1 MNERRK
7 LVLVTGA
14 NGFVGSHLVE
24 ALLAQGYAV
33 RCMVRRSSDLA
44 FIRDLPVELA
54 YGALEDGASLRQACK
69 GVDVVCHCA
78 ALTRALD
85 EETFVRINTKG
96 TEDLARV
103 CLEAAPDLERFL
115 FASSV
120 AACGPARNVDDV
132 VDELCRSEPITWYGK
147 SKLAAEQALLD
158 LHDRLPVSVVR
169 AAAVFGPR
177 DQDFLTYFDLVNR
190 GLDLQLGREERR
202 ASLIYVRDLIRLF
215 MAVLES
221 KETIGQVYFGCGWA
235 TSYADLSATIA
246 RALAKQPRRITLPLA
261 MLTPVAWWS
270 RAQGRLTGKPALL
283 NDQRVMDL
291 RQPYWVCS
299 DKKAQQELGFEPV
312 HDLQTAVQE
321 TADWYLENG
330 WLR

>member
-1 MNERRK
+1 MSERQK
-7 LVLVTGA
+7 LALVTGA

-33 RCMVRRSSDLA
+33 RCMVRRSSDLS

-54 YGALEDGASLRQACK
+54 YADLEDEASLRLACA
-69 GVDVVCHCA
+69 GVDAVCHCA
-78 ALTRALD
+78 ALTRALE
-85 EETFVRINTKG
+85 EETFVCINTKG
-96 TEDLARV
+96 TKDLARV

-115 FASSV
+115 FASSL
-120 AACGPARNVDDV
+120 AACGPAQSANDP
-132 VDELCRSEPITWYGK
+132 VDELCRSEPITWYGR

-158 LHDRLPVSVVR
+158 LRDRLPVSIVR
-169 AAAVFGPR
+169 AAPVFGPR

-202 ASLIYVRDLIRLF
+202 ASLIYVRDLVRLF
-215 MAVLES
+215 MAVLAS
-221 KETIGQVYFGCGWA
+221 KETIGQIYFGCGQT
-235 TSYADLSATIA
+235 TSYADLSAAIA
-246 RALAKQPRRITLPLA
+246 RALGKKPRRIALPLA
-261 MLTPVAWWS
+261 VLTPIAWWS
-270 RAQGRLTGKPALL
+270 RAQGRLTGRPALL
-283 NDQRVMDL
+283 NDQRVKDL

-299 DKKAQQELGFEPV
+299 GKKAQQELGFEPAC
-312 HDLQTAVQE
+312 DLETALQE